1 MDQFW
6 DSISNGAVMAID
18 PAFLAIMAVATVWGI
33 VAGALPGLSATL
45 AVGVAIPLTFV
56 LTPEEAVGSLLAI
69 LVGVNYG
76 NSLPAVVLGVP
87 GTPSALLTAREGYQ
101 LHQRG
106 EGAAALGVTYVASVV
121 GQAFSI
127 VFFIALVIPLAQ
139 LAYLFLAPE
148 FFAMSVLAMSAVIG
162 LAGRSV
168 LRAVLAACLGLA
180 VAFIGRDPINFAP
193 RFTLGIPE
201 LRDGL
206 EVIPVVIGLLAV
218 SELIRSTRQVFSW
231 TSVYNDTNLIHFPP
245 LSVIRRA
252 IPSIGLGTIVGTV
265 MGVLP
270 GAGADAAA
278 YLSYQQ
284 ARARSKHPEEFGNGS
299 LEGIAAN
306 EAAQNSCQAGDL
318 IPTLAVGIPGSATMV
333 LILAALAMHGLI
345 PGPLLLSNTPTLLY
359 GSVGGL
365 LVSTIILVIVGWPIA
380 RATFWIT
387 TLDRSVVTVCALAL
401 VVVGVFTL
409 RQSIFDVTVALIAG
423 GIGYFMVRHDYSVAA
438 AALALI
444 LGERMEATLRQ
455 GILLSDGSFWIMLTR
470 PITGVILAIAV
481 AALVY
486 GVWTELRTRRRVARM
501 EVATDP

>member
-1 MDQFW
+1 MDQFV
-6 DSISNGAVMAID
+6 DSIVNGAAMAID
-18 PAFLAIMAVATVWGI
+18 PWFLLIMAIATLWGI
-33 VAGALPGLSATL
+33 VAGSLPGLSASL
-45 AVGVAIPLTFV
+45 AVGVAISFTFF
-56 LTPEEAVGSLLAI
+56 LTPAQAVGSLLAI

-87 GTPSALLTAREGYQ
+87 GTPSAVLTAREGYQ
-101 LHQRG
+101 MHQRG
-106 EGAAALGVTYVASVV
+106 EGATALGVTYVASLV
-121 GQAFSI
+121 GQSVSI

-148 FFAMSVLAMSAVIG
+148 FFAMTILALSAVIG
-162 LAGRSV
+162 LAGRSI
-168 LRAVLAACLGLA
+168 LKALLAGSLGLA

-193 RFTLGIPE
+193 RFTAGFPQ
-201 LRDGL
+201 LRDGF

-231 TSVYNDTNLIHFPP
+231 TSVYNDTNLIRFPP
-245 LSVIRRA
+245 LSVIRRCL
-252 IPSIGLGTIVGTV
+252 PSMGIGTIVGTI

-284 ARARSKHPEEFGNGS
+284 AKTYSKHPEEFGHGS
-299 LEGIAAN
+299 VEGIAAN
-306 EAAQNSCQAGDL
+306 EAAQNACQAGDL

-333 LILAALAMHGLI
+333 LILAAVAMHGLI
-345 PGPLLLSNTPTLLY
+345 PGPLLLTSTPSLLY

-365 LVSTIILVIVGWPIA
+365 LVSTVILAAIGWPIA

-387 TLDRSVVTVCALAL
+387 TLDRSIVTVCALAL

-409 RQSIFDVTVALIAG
+409 RQSLFDVGVALAFG
-423 GIGYFMVRHDYSVAA
+423 GIGYFMIRYDYSVAA

-444 LGERMEATLRQ
+444 LGQRMEATLRQ
-455 GILLSDGSFWIMLTR
+455 GILLSDGSFWSMVTR
-470 PITGVILAIAV
+470 PITATILAIAV
-481 AALVY
+481 AALAFGVY
-486 GVWTELRTRRRVARM
+486 SEVRNRRIVG
-501 EVATDP
+501 ATPNHT